1 MEEKV
6 IGVVIVLEGK
16 AHTRSLFITCLQIDK
31 SATAYCLIDY
41 LKIWKIYTACGVPWA
56 KVILYQALAANSSDV
71 LRMIKTNEN
80 LINCVVHRVR

>member
-1 MEEKV
+1 MEEKL

-16 AHTRSLFITCLQIDK
+16 AHTRSLFVTCLGD
-31 SATAYCLIDY
+31 CLLSDR
-41 LKIWKIYTACGVPWA
+41 LFEDMEN
-56 KVILYQALAANSSDV
+56 LYRLWCSMGKGYFVSGSSDV